1 MTHTAVTTLTRTA
14 LYCAVLV
21 FGQVVFAAAP
31 AGDAQLNA
39 LMAEYW
45 DYLLDEDP
53 LQATRAGRTEYN
65 DRMPSVTAESR
76 ARRLAAER
84 RFLARSRDIDRQRLS
99 DTGRV
104 NAELFEWVLA
114 DSIGAYELD
123 LARIPFNTFS
133 GFFMDA
139 LTAHN
144 GVRMATVA
152 DYEDYLARM
161 ADIPRYFDESLANM
175 QRGVDTGFV
184 LPQIVIDGVLPTIAA
199 QVKTRPEDSSFYEPF
214 ADISAAL
221 PDDEKERLRGAA
233 RQVISTAVMPAF
245 AEVARYLQR
254 DYAASQTLGA
264 EELPG
269 GADYYAFQIR
279 RYTTIENIGS
289 ADIHDIGLA
298 EVARIKAEMFDVIA
312 ELGFDGTFRE
322 FGEFLRTDP
331 QFYAST
337 ADELLKE
344 TAYTA
349 KRIDYVMPGY
359 FGKLPRQSY
368 GVVPVPAEIAPNYTT
383 GAYYGS
389 PPGGSRGGA
398 FWINTHALDQRPL
411 YELPALTL
419 HEAVPG
425 HHHQNALAQE
435 MDNVPEFRKDLYFS
449 AFGEGWALYAEKLG
463 VEMGVYRDGYEHFG
477 RLSYEMWRACR
488 LVIDTGVHAKG
499 WTRDEALAF
508 LRDNTSLS
516 EGNIRAEVDR
526 YISWPGQALAYKLG
540 ELKIWELRR
549 RSEQLLGDAFDLR
562 EFHDIVLAN
571 GALPMAMLEA
581 GIERYIDASLE
592 TR

>member
-1 MTHTAVTTLTRTA
+1 MICRSITARTGTA
-14 LYCAVLV
+14 LCCAVLV
-21 FGQVVFAAAP
+21 FSVGAAADGY
-31 AGDAQLNA
+31 GDAQLDA

-45 DYLLDEDP
+45 DFLLAEDP
-53 LQATRAGRTEYN
+53 LQATRAGVTEYN

-76 ARRLAAER
+76 ARRLAREQ
-84 RFLARSRDIDRQRLS
+84 RFLARSRDVDRKKLS
-99 DTGRV
+99 ETGLV
-104 NAELFEWVLA
+104 NAELFEWVLE
-114 DSIGAYELD
+114 DSIGANELD

-144 GVRMATVA
+144 GVRMSTVA
-152 DYEDYLARM
+152 DYEDYLERL

-175 QRGVDTGFV
+175 QRGVETGFV
-184 LPQIVIDGVLPTIAA
+184 LPQIVIDGVLPTIRA
-199 QVKTRPEDSSFYEPF
+199 QVKAQPEDSSFYEPF
-214 ADISAAL
+214 ETMSASLTDA
-221 PDDEKERLRGAA
+221 EQERLRTAA
-233 RQVISTAVMPAF
+233 RRVISAAVMPAF
-245 AEVARYLQR
+245 AEVARYLQH
-254 DYAASQTLGA
+254 DYAASTTLGA
-264 EELPG
+264 EELPAG
-269 GADYYAFQIR
+269 QHYYAFQIR
-279 RYTTIENIGS
+279 RYTTIEGLGS
-289 ADIHDIGLA
+289 AEIHEIGLA
-298 EVARIKAEMFDVIA
+298 EVARIRDEMLAVIKDL
-312 ELGFDGTFRE
+312 EFDGDFRA

-331 QFYAST
+331 QFYAAT
-337 ADELLKE
+337 AEDLLKE

-349 KRIDYVMPGY
+349 KRIDYLMPGF

-383 GAYYGS
+383 GAYYGA
-389 PPGGSRGGA
+389 PPGGNLGGA
-398 FWINTHALDQRPL
+398 FWINTYALDQRPL

-435 MDNVPEFRKDLYFS
+435 MQDVPEFRKDLYFS

-463 VEMGVYRDGYEHFG
+463 VEMGIYRNGYEHFG

-499 WTRDEALAF
+499 WSREQAMAF

-540 ELKIWELRR
+540 ELKIWDLRR
-549 RSEQLLGDAFDLR
+549 KSEQLLGDAFDLR
-562 EFHDIVLAN
+562 EFHDVILAN
-571 GALPMAMLEA
+571 GALPMAMLDA
-581 GIERYIDASLE
+581 GIDRYIDTKLGAN
-592 TR
+592 

>member
-1 MTHTAVTTLTRTA
+1 MIRYRVTGPTRTA
-14 LYCAVLV
+14 LCCAVLV
-21 FGQVVFAAAP
+21 FGTAAFADERGA
-31 AGDAQLNA
+31 DARLDA

-45 DYLLDEDP
+45 EYVLAENP
-53 LQATRAGRTEYN
+53 LQATRAGVPDYN
-65 DRMPSVTAESR
+65 DRMPSVTVDSR
-76 ARRLAAER
+76 ARRLAAEQ

-99 DTGRV
+99 DGGQV
-104 NAELFEWVLA
+104 NADIFEWVLE

-144 GVRMATVA
+144 GVRMKSVG
-152 DYEDYLARM
+152 DYEDYLERL

-175 QRGVDTGFV
+175 RRGAEAGFV
-184 LPQIVIDGVLPTIAA
+184 LPQIVIDGVLPTIRA
-199 QVKTRPEDSSFYEPF
+199 QVKADPTASTFYEPF
-214 ADISAAL
+214 EVIDASL
-221 PDDEKERLRGAA
+221 PDDEKERLRTAA
-233 RQVISTAVMPAF
+233 RRVISTAVMPAF
-245 AEVARYLQR
+245 AEVARYLQD

-264 EELPG
+264 TALPG
-269 GADYYAFQIR
+269 GPDYYAFQIR
-279 RYTTIENIGS
+279 RYTTIDGLGS
-289 ADIHDIGLA
+289 DAIHETGLE
-298 EVARIKAEMFDVIA
+298 EVARIKAEMLAVIDD
-312 ELGFDGTFRE
+312 LGFDGDFRD
-322 FGEFLRTDP
+322 FGEFLRTDSR
-331 QFYAST
+331 FYASS
-337 ADELLKE
+337 AEELLRE

-383 GAYYGS
+383 GAYYGA
-389 PPGGSRGGA
+389 PPGGNRGGA
-398 FWINTHALDQRPL
+398 FWINTFALDQRPL

-435 MDNVPEFRKDLYFS
+435 MENVPAFRKELYFS

-463 VEMGVYRDGYEHFG
+463 VEMGIYRDGYEHFG

-488 LVIDTGVHAKG
+488 LVIDTGLHARG
-499 WTRDEALAF
+499 WTREQAMSF

-540 ELKIWELRR
+540 ELKIWELRK

-562 EFHDIVLAN
+562 EFHDVVLAN
-571 GALPMAMLEA
+571 GALPMAMLAA
-581 GIERYIDASLE
+581 GIERYIDATLDE
-592 TR
+592 R

>member
-1 MTHTAVTTLTRTA
+1 MISRSGTAQTWTA
-14 LYCAVLV
+14 LCCAVLV
-21 FGQVVFAAAP
+21 FSVGAAADEHG
-31 AGDAQLNA
+31 GDARLDA

-45 DYLLDEDP
+45 DYLLEEDP
-53 LQATRAGRTEYN
+53 LQATRAGVTEYN
-65 DRMPSVTAESR
+65 NRMPSVTAESR
-76 ARRLAAER
+76 ARRLAREQ
-84 RFLARSRDIDRQRLS
+84 RFLARSRDINRNKLS
-99 DTGRV
+99 ETGRV
-104 NAELFEWVLA
+104 NAELFEWVLE
-114 DSIGAYELD
+114 DSIGANELD

-144 GVRMATVA
+144 GVRMSTVA
-152 DYEDYLARM
+152 DYEDYLERL

-175 QRGVDTGFV
+175 QRGVETGFV
-184 LPQIVIDGVLPTIAA
+184 LPQIVIDGVLPTIRA
-199 QVKTRPEDSSFYEPF
+199 QVKAQPEDSSFYEPF
-214 ADISAAL
+214 KTMSTSLTDAEQQRLRTAARRVISA
-221 PDDEKERLRGAA
+221 
-233 RQVISTAVMPAF
+233 AVMPAF
-245 AEVARYLQR
+245 AEVARYLQQ
-254 DYAASQTLGA
+254 DYAASSTLGA
-264 EELPG
+264 EELPAG
-269 GADYYAFQIR
+269 QDYYAFQIR
-279 RYTTIENIGS
+279 RYTTIEGLGS
-289 ADIHDIGLA
+289 AEIHEIGLA
-298 EVARIKAEMFDVIA
+298 EVARIRAEMLTVI
-312 ELGFDGTFRE
+312 EDLQFDGDFRA

-331 QFYAST
+331 QFYAAT
-337 ADELLKE
+337 AADLLKE

-349 KRIDYVMPGY
+349 KRIDYLMPGF

-383 GAYYGS
+383 GAYYGA
-389 PPGGSRGGA
+389 PPGGDRGGA
-398 FWINTHALDQRPL
+398 FWINTYALDQRPL

-435 MDNVPEFRKDLYFS
+435 MQEVPEFRKDLYFS

-463 VEMGVYRDGYEHFG
+463 VEMGIYRNGYEHFG

-499 WTRDEALAF
+499 WSREQAMDF

-549 RSEQLLGDAFDLR
+549 KSERLLGDAFDLR
-562 EFHDIVLAN
+562 EFHDVILAN
-571 GALPMAMLEA
+571 GALPMAMLDA
-581 GIERYIDASLE
+581 GIERYIDSKLGAN
-592 TR
+592 